1 MGNNV
6 ACKVVRIDTIQIKIH
21 DDIIRTFTN
30 VRHIPKLNKNL
41 ISQAHLDSNGYTYTA
56 KGGVIKISKGAFIV
70 MQ

>member
-6 ACKVVRIDTIQIKIH
+6 VCKVVRIDTIQIKIH

-41 ISQAHLDSNGYTYTA
+41 IS
-56 KGGVIKISKGAFIV
+56 
-70 MQ
+70 